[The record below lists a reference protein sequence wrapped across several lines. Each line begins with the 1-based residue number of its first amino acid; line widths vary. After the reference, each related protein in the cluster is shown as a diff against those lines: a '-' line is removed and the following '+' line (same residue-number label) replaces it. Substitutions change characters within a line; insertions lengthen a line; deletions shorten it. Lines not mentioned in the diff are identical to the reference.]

1 MQICGKRLY
10 DLLNK
15 IGSVRVSG
23 SEEEAKAAQILL
35 DEIKAIGFEGHE
47 ETFEVT
53 DAVQTTATLEVL
65 EPYNKTYTVNKEMYA
80 FSSYNPSINQYTF
93 SLPVSTRGIY
103 SNTFEDMNE
112 TDMRT
117 DTTMEVICHKD
128 DRKKISGIIVGMGGR
143 EIRFTD

>member
-1 MQICGKRLY
+1 MRLTAVFDSVNSA
-10 DLLNK
+10 DLAAAAIRKN
-15 IGSVRVSG
+15 ISSFHDI
-23 SEEEAKAAQILL
+23 SINEARN
-35 DEIKAIGFEGHE
+35 
-47 ETFEVT
+47 
-53 DAVQTTATLEVL
+53 
-65 EPYNKTYTVNKEMYA
+65 NKTYTVNKEMYA